1 MSYHNLPPQ
10 ERNTHKQSL
19 PIRHVNV
26 ITLLFKGKKYVMKK
40 LIAAFVLLFMITFM
54 VVACGGGTSSGASNE
69 VHMGSSN
76 FVQSSITIS
85 KGSSITL
92 IDDMAV
98 THIISN
104 GMWVN
109 GTPKPQQEAGAP
121 VVKNMTFNSSGQ
133 TQTIGP
139 FNTAGT
145 FHYYCSVHV
154 NMNLTVIVQ

>member
-1 MSYHNLPPQ
+1 
-10 ERNTHKQSL
+10 
-19 PIRHVNV
+19 
-26 ITLLFKGKKYVMKK
+26 MKK
-40 LIAAFVLLFMITFM
+40 LIAAFVSLFMITIL
-54 VVACGGGTSSGASNE
+54 VVACGGGSSSGPE
-69 VHMGSSN
+69 VHMGSTN

-92 IDDMAV
+92 INDMAT

-104 GMWVN
+104 GMWEN
-109 GTPKPQQEAGAP
+109 STPKPQQEAGAP
-121 VVKNMTFNSSGQ
+121 VVDKMMFNSSGQ

>member
-1 MSYHNLPPQ
+1 
-10 ERNTHKQSL
+10 
-19 PIRHVNV
+19 
-26 ITLLFKGKKYVMKK
+26 MKK
-40 LIAAFVLLFMITFM
+40 LIAAFVLLFMVTIL
-54 VVACGGGTSSGASNE
+54 VVACGGGSSASNE
-69 VHMGSSN
+69 VHLGSTN
-76 FVQSSITIS
+76 FVQPSITIS

-92 IDDMAV
+92 VNDMAV

-104 GMWVN
+104 GMWEN
-109 GTPKPQQEAGAP
+109 STPKPEQEAGAP
-121 VVKNMTFNSSGQ
+121 VVKNLTFNSNGQ

>member
-1 MSYHNLPPQ
+1 
-10 ERNTHKQSL
+10 
-19 PIRHVNV
+19 
-26 ITLLFKGKKYVMKK
+26 MKK
-40 LIAAFVLLFMITFM
+40 LVAAFVSLFMITIL
-54 VVACGGGTSSGASNE
+54 VVACGGSSSGASNE
-69 VHMGSSN
+69 VHLASTN
-76 FVQSSITIS
+76 FAQPSITIS

-92 IDDMAV
+92 VNDTAT

-104 GMWVN
+104 GMWEN
-109 GTPKPQQEAGAP
+109 STPKPQQETGAP
-121 VVKNMTFNSSGQ
+121 VVKNMTFNSNGQ